1 MPSELHPPTATAG
14 SLTDGPSS
22 FDRGAEKEGDVFG
35 PYRLIKRVG
44 EGGFGVVWHAE
55 QSRPMRRDV
64 ALKLLK
70 RGMDTR
76 QVLSRFEQ
84 ERRVLAAMEHP
95 CIAKIL
101 DAGVSSDGRPFFVM
115 ELLPGI
121 PITTY
126 CEQRKLPLRE
136 RITLFRGVCD
146 GVQHA
151 HQKGVI
157 HRDLKPSNILVTEVD
172 GRPVPKIIDFGIAKA
187 LASGEIEAMTLATQG
202 NLVLGTPQYMSPE
215 QIGDVGSVDTRSDIY
230 ALGAVLYELL
240 AGQPPFA
247 AETLQCTDRQA
258 FWRIVRDKVP
268 QRPSTSFT
276 TKAVSHDQ
284 PSATP
289 DVDVSRLPADLDW
302 ITLCA
307 LEKEPQRRY
316 QSAAAFAADLQRFL
330 DDEPV
335 SAHPPSSAY
344 IASRWIRRHQAAFAA
359 TCVSAAA
366 LVLGAGMAV
375 WQAKIAREA
384 QLRAE
389 SESVRSRDTAEFL
402 TGLLAGVAAEVKK
415 GRNPEALRQ
424 ALIGSEKHLDA
435 LGNDPDLRIALITE
449 VAALYE
455 GMSDRKL
462 VVPALQKRAEW
473 IAARHGPDS
482 QEARAAAFHH
492 LNMMID
498 HGERIKAPPLLD
510 ALRDRIERHEGRG
523 SPNWFQ
529 AQALIVRVWLKLRR
543 YPETLAASEEAV
555 AEARRRHLQG
565 HPLYSVLMDHVSVLG
580 AAGDFK
586 EAETLAEECRAI
598 AEAAGEEESHWLPIE
613 LNLVQIQISRGNH
626 AGAADRQRAIVDHF
640 RPHKEDGLNYF
651 LELLIKL
658 GELENRAR
666 RFEQAI
672 AHAAEALDIARMNQ
686 EAGAEAMNDASSDT
700 LRETIVKSLE
710 VQASAESGMKEHARA
725 LVSAQKALLIARE
738 GGNQTVVSRAL
749 DSLARIEEAAG
760 NLEAAWKAHRQNYE
774 LHASHNASFKNR
786 LDDLRQMSRIRMRQK
801 RPAEALEHACEAWKQ
816 TIAEP
821 SSHLEPDYLAYMGDL
836 VLKTWKAASA
846 KDPTLAHP
854 EFLAACETA
863 VRNDPTSPKR

>member
-1 MPSELHPPTATAG
+1 ML
-14 SLTDGPSS
+14 
-22 FDRGAEKEGDVFG
+22 G

-187 LASGEIEAMTLATQG
+187 LASGDIEAMTLATQG
-202 NLVLGTPQYMSPE
+202 NMVLGTPQYMSPE
-215 QIGDVGSVDTRSDIY
+215 QISDVGSVDTRSDIY
-230 ALGAVLYELL
+230 ALGTVLYELL
-240 AGQPPFA
+240 AGKPPFA

-258 FWRIVRDKVP
+258 FWQIIRDKTP

-276 TKAVSHDQ
+276 TKSVSPDQ
-284 PSATP
+284 PSSAP
-289 DVDVSRLPADLDW
+289 NVDVSRLPADLDW

-316 QSAAAFAADLQRFL
+316 QSAAEFAADLQRFL

-335 SAHPPSSAY
+335 SAHPPGSAY
-344 IASRWIRRHQAAFAA
+344 IASRWIRRHRAAFAA

-375 WQAKIAREA
+375 WQAKLAREA

-389 SESVRSRDTAEFL
+389 SESVRSRETAEFL
-402 TGLLAGVAAEVKK
+402 TGLLARVAAEVKK

-424 ALIGSEKHLDA
+424 ALIGSEKHIEA
-435 LGNDPDLRIALITE
+435 LSNDPDLRIALITE
-449 VAALYE
+449 VAELYE

-473 IAARHGPDS
+473 MAARHGPDS
-482 QEARAAAFHH
+482 PEARAAEFRH
-492 LNMMID
+492 LIMLID
-498 HGERIKAPPLLD
+498 HGERIKAPPLLGV
-510 ALRDRIERHEGRG
+510 LRDRIERHEGRG

-543 YPETLAASEEAV
+543 HPEALAASGEAV
-555 AEARRRHLQG
+555 TEARRQHLQG
-565 HPLYSVLMDHVSVLG
+565 NPLYSVLMDHVSALE
-580 AAGDFK
+580 AAGDFTD
-586 EAETLAEECRAI
+586 AETLVEECRAI
-598 AEAAGEEESHWLPIE
+598 TEAAGEKESHWLSID
-613 LNLVQIQISRGNH
+613 LQLVQIQIRRGNL

-640 RPHKEDGLNYF
+640 RPHKKEDGMGYY
-651 LELLIKL
+651 LELLIRL

-672 AHAAEALDIARMNQ
+672 AHSAEALDIARRNQ
-686 EAGAEAMNDASSDT
+686 EADSETKNDASTDT
-700 LRETIVKSLE
+700 LRETIVKALD
-710 VQASAESGMKEHARA
+710 VQASAESGMKEHA
-725 LVSAQKALLIARE
+725 KALASVRQALLVARQ
-738 GGNQTVVSRAL
+738 GGNQTVVSSAL

-760 NLEAAWKAHRQNYE
+760 NLEATWETHRQNYE

-846 KDPTLAHP
+846 TDPALAHP
-854 EFLAACETA
+854 EFIAACDTA
-863 VRNDPTSPKR
+863 VKNDPSVPKRPED